1 MVYGWWQKLA
11 RKLQSIIRASKS
23 EPAGQ
28 QQPARQQQP
37 ALTNLRMV
45 YDLTREPKPNLGL
58 PPNAIP
64 GLSVIKELVRGLR
77 YRSID
82 TLIGHTLELTS
93 IERAPG
99 EVSAFIRHHGIE
111 VADLR
116 DLSAGVFMKYGI
128 LDYEFNT
135 VLTDIVPERQRVR
148 FLKDLGL
155 LLDKSDVDDSMFFD
169 AGIGFLEE
177 MVDETKENKLLFK
190 IILDRQGERKVLSAP
205 GPISNEWLNTAPNN
219 YFPCEFTVRDACLTN
234 CGSIWLN
241 KHFYL

>member
-1 MVYGWWQKLA
+1 
-11 RKLQSIIRASKS
+11 
-23 EPAGQ
+23 
-28 QQPARQQQP
+28 
-37 ALTNLRMV
+37 
-45 YDLTREPKPNLGL
+45 
-58 PPNAIP
+58 
-64 GLSVIKELVRGLR
+64 
-77 YRSID
+77 
-82 TLIGHTLELTS
+82 LELTS

-111 VADLR
+111 VADSR
-116 DLSAGVFMKYGI
+116 DLSAGVFLKYGV

-135 VLTDIVPERQRVR
+135 VVTDIVLERQRVR

-155 LLDKSDVDDSMFFD
+155 LFDKRDVDDSMFFD

-190 IILDRQGERKVLSAP
+190 IMLDRQGEGEILSAP
-205 GPISNEWLNTAPNN
+205 SPVSNEWLNTDSNN